1 MFLQV
6 VCVRQ
11 NFKLISGLIQD
22 SSLAKKFTE
31 SKKKKNRMLSKF
43 YLLDENW
50 LFTKQFFDF
59 IFTQVGSADMMT
71 NW

>member
-1 MFLQV
+1 
-6 VCVRQ
+6 
-11 NFKLISGLIQD
+11 
-22 SSLAKKFTE
+22 
-31 SKKKKNRMLSKF
+31 MLSKF